1 MIQLI
6 KNAYLDEPEDMNI
19 IGAITLNPT
28 YYLFFGDNIALTR
41 RTAPK

>member
-19 IGAITLNPT
+19 IGAI
-28 YYLFFGDNIALTR
+28 YIQHSIALTR
-41 RTAPK
+41 RTAPKSFGCLCD